1 MDNNF
6 LILAKELETIGL
18 KWIPEVGDEVLL
30 RGLQDNRISILID
43 SNGMTLYELRENY
56 IWVPTIEQLM
66 REIEHR
72 GGVLFHAGAVINDKN
87 IKYEVVIQTLQ
98 DIIKVTND
106 SLREALALSLK
117 KLILNK
123 INEKKIS

>member
-30 RGLQDNRISILID
+30 RGLQDGRISILVD

-56 IWVPTIEQLM
+56 IWLPTIEQLM
-66 REIEHR
+66 SEIEHR
-72 GGVLFHAGAVINDKN
+72 GGVLFHAGLMSNSNNK
-87 IKYEVVIQTLQ
+87 KYEVVIQTLQ
-98 DIIKVTND
+98 DMIKVTHD

-117 KLILNK
+117 KLILNN
-123 INEKKIS
+123 INNQKIS

>member
-18 KWIPEVGDEVLL
+18 KWIPEVGDEVLY
-30 RGLQDNRISILID
+30 RGLQDGRISILVD

-56 IWVPTIEQLM
+56 IWLPTIEQLM
-66 REIEHR
+66 NEIEHR
-72 GGVLFHAGAVINDKN
+72 GGVLFHAGFIINDKCK
-87 IKYEVVIQTLQ
+87 KYEVVIQTLQ
-98 DIIKVTND
+98 DMIKVNHD

-117 KLILNK
+117 KLMLNN
-123 INEKKIS
+123 INNQKIS